1 MKKSIYTYKSNGL
14 VATISKGL
22 CTKFDWYLELKS
34 KCGGKLIINNN
45 QNIFLT
51 KREAV
56 NHFEFLKTQP
66 YIIKET
72 N

>member
-1 MKKSIYTYKSNGL
+1 MKKSIYTYEKQGL

-22 CTKFDWYLELKS
+22 CTKFDWYLDLKT
-34 KCGGKLIINNN
+34 KCGGKLIIKNY

-51 KREAV
+51 KKEAV
-56 NHFEFLKTQP
+56 KHFEYLTTQP
-66 YIIKET
+66 YIIK